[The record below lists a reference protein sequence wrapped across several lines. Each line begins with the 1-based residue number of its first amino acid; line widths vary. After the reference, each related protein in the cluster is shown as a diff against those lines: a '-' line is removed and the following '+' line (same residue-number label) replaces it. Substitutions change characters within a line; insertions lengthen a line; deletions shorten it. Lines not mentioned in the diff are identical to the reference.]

1 MVPPNI
7 YPMFLADAGNSSVKL
22 AVLHRADAEP
32 RLLATIAQ
40 GKLTAARVGAL
51 WKRSRARTA
60 MAACVVPAAARILRA
75 GCPPIALIDARSAL
89 NFSTRVDR
97 RTVGADRLANMAEA
111 ARRHRRSVVVA
122 DFGTAATFDVLDA
135 RGCFLGGAIAPGV
148 HLVASALAAGTA
160 VLPVVAAEAPP
171 RRLIGRNTREALRAG
186 VVGGYAGLISHL
198 IANLATNRRRVIFT
212 GGDSSLAAGLCGRR
226 VTVDP
231 LWTLKGVA
239 ALGALNAREGSK

>member
-1 MVPPNI
+1 MAPPNI
-7 YPMFLADAGNSSVKL
+7 YPMFLADVGNSSVKF
-22 AVLHRADAEP
+22 AVRHRADAEP

-40 GKLTAARVGAL
+40 GKLTATRVRAL
-51 WKRSRARTA
+51 WKKSEARSA

-75 GCPPIALIDARSAL
+75 GCAPIQLINARSAL

-135 RGCFLGGAIAPGV
+135 HGCFLGGAIAPGLR
-148 HLVASALAAGTA
+148 LVASALASGTA
-160 VLPVVAAEAPP
+160 VLPVAATAAPP
-171 RRLIGRNTREALRAG
+171 RSLIGRNTREALLAG
-186 VVGGYAGLISHL
+186 VVGGYAGLISRL
-198 IANLATNRRRVIFT
+198 ISNLGRNRRRVIFT
-212 GGDSSLAAGLCGRR
+212 GGDGPRAAGLCGRR

-239 ALGALNAREGSK
+239 TLGALNAREGSK